1 MRTTLTR
8 AALAAITAA
17 ALPVLAV
24 AGPASASPQRPRIT
38 DSPVYSSAGQEAGF
52 SDGLSGGQVLLSNS
66 GGTNIGTFTSENCV
80 TWDGHVSEACELEI
94 TNGPDAGECLLAD
107 SDELRLF
114 ECGDGGVVGDLEFY
128 YSATSNLTSVG
139 LSNTNGYLTC
149 MSTDGDYG
157 ATVNPDVACDGSAT
171 YQHFH
176 Y

>member
-1 MRTTLTR
+1 MKTLR
-8 AALAAITAA
+8 KI
-17 ALPVLAV
+17 VI
-24 AGPASASPQRPRIT
+24 ASASALALLGAGATTIASASALRPEIT
-38 DSPVYSSAGQEAGF
+38 SSPIYSSAGQEAGF

-66 GGTNIGTFTSENCV
+66 GGTNIGTFTSIDCV
-80 TWDGHVSEACELEI
+80 TWDGHVNEACDLEI

-107 SDELRLF
+107 NDQLGLF
-114 ECGDGGVVGDLEFY
+114 ECGPAADLEFY
-128 YSATSNLTSVG
+128 YSATDNLTSVG

-149 MSTDGDYG
+149 LSTDGDYG